1 VSVRARNSGGPNGS
15 VCHQSKKAHHRRAG
29 DQRGIWRRAEWGASL
44 IGRQGQA
51 LSDYPPLQCRCRS
64 RARASLRNRHH
75 DRQRK
80 APPSR
85 GMKLV
90 ANRRSTDPKRFIA
103 RRMPR
108 LEIRPSGRTPR
119 VLFHLQR
126 DGGGWSSTGPAHVP
140 FPKSSIGGPAPI
152 FWPNFLGKNLEI
164 KIVFLASPRRGCYAS
179 AVLTAPD
186 RTTIFLVGS

>member
-108 LEIRPSGRTPR
+108 LEIRPSGRTR
-119 VLFHLQR
+119 RGVFFICTK
-126 DGGGWSSTGPAHVP
+126 GGRGGAGPDPHTNHSRNFRLEDP
-140 FPKSSIGGPAPI
+140 PQF
-152 FWPNFLGKNLEI
+152 FWPNFFGK
-164 KIVFLASPRRGCYAS
+164 KFWK
-179 AVLTAPD
+179 
-186 RTTIFLVGS
+186 